1 MFADQTDGS
10 RDLRNS
16 PYVLFD
22 LAHIDSGGLMSFGLH
37 ETFPNDPLLPC
48 LPSFYDAGSDNS
60 GAGSDAAAGHLSLR
74 WMRRRA
80 DRREAGPTALDA
92 DR

>member
-1 MFADQTDGS
+1 
-10 RDLRNS
+10 
-16 PYVLFD
+16 
-22 LAHIDSGGLMSFGLH
+22 
-37 ETFPNDPLLPC
+37 

-80 DRREAGPTALDA
+80 DRREAGPAALDA